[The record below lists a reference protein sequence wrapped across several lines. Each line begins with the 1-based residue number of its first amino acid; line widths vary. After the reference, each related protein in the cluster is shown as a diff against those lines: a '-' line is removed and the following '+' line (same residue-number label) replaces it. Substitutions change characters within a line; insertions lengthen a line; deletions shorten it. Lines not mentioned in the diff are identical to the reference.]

1 MRIVLIASEA
11 APWAASGGLGEVL
24 GALPAAL
31 AAQGLDISLILPLHR
46 GMEEAFAPLEAM
58 ALIRVQ
64 LHDGVEEATLLRA
77 REEPA
82 GVRVYGIEARPWFDR
97 PSLYGEFGS
106 DYADNARRFTIFS
119 RAALA
124 SLAVL
129 GPPPDVIHCHDWQ
142 TALIPT
148 YLRGGIAGNDD
159 AARAVAGLA
168 SSAVV
173 FTVHNIGYA
182 GSFAASDFPIL
193 GLPRELLGPQGL
205 ELDGRISL
213 LRGGLIFADH
223 VTTVSPTHARE
234 LLTPEGGGV
243 FADVLAARAEPL
255 AGILNGIDP
264 VVWNPAQDAAL
275 VAPFDATDLAG
286 KRRCKADLLLE
297 AEIDGD
303 LRTPIVAMV
312 SRLAPQK
319 GFDILLEA
327 LPGLLERGVR
337 VIALGQGD
345 ERLAANLHREAET
358 GRGLFHFRSEWNDEF
373 GHKILAGADFLLMP
387 SRYEPCGLGQMIA
400 QRYGT
405 IPVVTPVGGLAD
417 SVVDPGVS
425 PETATGFWM
434 EAADRRSLALAVSRA
449 LDFRSR
455 TELFDDMQR
464 RGMTRDFSW
473 NLPARR
479 YGHLYRRAAERRH
492 RLGRPVPPFLVLA
505 DGWRARLGDDLTQDN
520 LDTLAR
526 AVADE
531 LGRHLPPGASFVVGH
546 DGRFLAPEFASRVA
560 GVLTAQDVRVVVDLD
575 PRPLPVLA
583 YAAGGESS
591 SGGLVVSGG
600 AADHATGGLVL
611 FGDWGGAE
619 LADVWAKVVRRA
631 CELRE
636 YGFAMDRLEAGEA
649 VRVSLQEERDF
660 LPAHR
665 RSLLGILDHDILCAR
680 PPRLVVDC
688 RHGAAGATLRP
699 ILATLG
705 LEMMLLHDGLDPAE
719 IGKEPFGTAASL
731 ADVQAHVRSGFD
743 AGIVISGDGSFARV
757 VDAEAGALAPGLLAA
772 LLLDYVCETRPGKIR
787 QIGRSVAASHL
798 VDAIACHHGL
808 GIIEA
813 PNGFAELG
821 RMLGGR
827 EVGFAV
833 DERGGLALAEH
844 GAWRDGFLVMLLVAE
859 MMARDGLPLAA
870 RVQRLHERMAPRE
883 LVHHRRQLDPI
894 LVDKIEARVAVEP
907 TQIAALEVRET
918 IDLDGRKYLLEDDS
932 WVVVRL
938 AETRQAVEFWA
949 EAPSAEAAS
958 ELLVAA
964 ESQLFAE

>member
-1 MRIVLIASEA
+1 MKIALIASEA

-31 AAQGLDISLILPLHR
+31 AAQGLDVSLILPLHR
-46 GMEEAFAPLEAM
+46 GMEEAFTPLDGVAP
-58 ALIRVQ
+58 IRVQ

-82 GVRVYGIEARPWFDR
+82 GVRVYGVEARPWFDR

-129 GPPPDVIHCHDWQ
+129 GSPPDVIHCHDWQ
-142 TALIPT
+142 TALIPA

-159 AARAVAGLA
+159 AARAIAGLA

-173 FTVHNIGYA
+173 FTVHNIGYP

-213 LRGGLIFADH
+213 LRGGLIFADY

-234 LLTPEGGGV
+234 LLTPDGGGI
-243 FADVLAARAEPL
+243 FSNVLSARAQPL

-264 VVWNPAQDAAL
+264 TVWNPAQDDAL
-275 VAPFDATDLAG
+275 AAPFDATDLAG

-297 AEIDGD
+297 AELDGD

-319 GFDILLEA
+319 GFDVLLEA
-327 LPGLLERGVR
+327 LPGLIERGVR
-337 VIALGQGD
+337 VVALGQGD
-345 ERLAANLHREAET
+345 ERLAADLHREAET
-358 GRGLFHFRSEWNDEF
+358 ERGRFHFRSEWNEDF

-405 IPVVTPVGGLAD
+405 VPVVTPVGGLAD
-417 SVVDPGVS
+417 SVVDPGAS
-425 PETATGFWM
+425 PDTATGFWM
-434 EAADRRSLALAVSRA
+434 EAADRRSLELAVGRA

-455 TELFDDMQR
+455 TELFSAMQV

-473 NLPARR
+473 DLPARR
-479 YGHLYRRAAERRH
+479 YGHLYRRAAECRC
-492 RLGRPVPPFLVLA
+492 RLGRPVPPFIVSA

-531 LGRHLPPGASFVVGH
+531 IGRSLPLGAGFVVGH

-560 GVLTAQDVRVVVDLD
+560 GVLTAQEVRVVVDLG
-575 PRPLPVLA
+575 PRSLPVLA
-583 YAAGGESS
+583 HAAGAESS
-591 SGGLVVSGG
+591 GGGLVVSGG
-600 AADHATGGLVL
+600 AADHATGGLL
-611 FGDWGGAE
+611 LLGDWGGAE
-619 LADVWAKVVRRA
+619 LPEPWQRVVQRA
-631 CELRE
+631 CQLRE
-636 YGFAMDRLEAGEA
+636 HGFAIDRLEAGEA

-660 LPAHR
+660 LPAYR
-665 RSLLGILDHDILCAR
+665 RSLLGALDHDVLCER
-680 PPRLVVDC
+680 PPHIVVDC
-688 RHGAAGATLRP
+688 RHGAAGATLTP
-699 ILATLG
+699 VLAELG
-705 LEMMLLHDGLDPAE
+705 LEMMLLHGSLDPAE

-731 ADVQAHVRSGFD
+731 ADVQAHVRTGFD

-757 VDAEAGALAPGLLAA
+757 VDAEANALAPGLLAA
-772 LLLDYVCETRPGKIR
+772 LLLDYLCETRPGQIR
-787 QIGRSVAASHL
+787 QIGRSLAASHL
-798 VDAIACHHGL
+798 LDAVARHHGL

-821 RMLGGR
+821 RMVGGR
-827 EVGFAV
+827 EIGFAV

-844 GAWRDGFLVMLLVAE
+844 GAWRDGFLAMLLVAE

-870 RVQRLHERMAPRE
+870 RVQRFHERIAPRQ
-883 LVHHRRQLDPI
+883 LVHHRRLLDPI
-894 LVDKIEARVAVEP
+894 LVDKIEVR
-907 TQIAALEVRET
+907 AA
-918 IDLDGRKYLLEDDS
+918 
-932 WVVVRL
+932 
-938 AETRQAVEFWA
+938 A
-949 EAPSAEAAS
+949 
-958 ELLVAA
+958 
-964 ESQLFAE
+964 